1 MNSVL
6 HLFFF
11 FFQGYLLLMFSNV
24 CFVHVGFAVK
34 DPSFLYVFIYLFLIW
49 FLIFLLQIGA
59 VTWNSSIVLFFLVTC
74 GSFRFFSLC
83 WMHEKAK
90 HWISV
95 KPTNNTLGRK
105 GMLAWI
111 TFLLTLFMVFILW
124 SESILHNFCSMQFH
138 THEVENHFLGEV
150 EDISLRKLF
159 CSAMQ

>member
-1 MNSVL
+1 MNKI
-6 HLFFF
+6 
-11 FFQGYLLLMFSNV
+11 Y
-24 CFVHVGFAVK
+24 A
-34 DPSFLYVFIYLFLIW
+34 FLSFIYLFIFFNLILDIPSSNW
-49 FLIFLLQIGA
+49 GGDLKFLNCPVFR
-59 VTWNSSIVLFFLVTC
+59 VTC
-74 GSFRFFSLC
+74 GSFRFISLC

-138 THEVENHFLGEV
+138 THEVENHFLGEL